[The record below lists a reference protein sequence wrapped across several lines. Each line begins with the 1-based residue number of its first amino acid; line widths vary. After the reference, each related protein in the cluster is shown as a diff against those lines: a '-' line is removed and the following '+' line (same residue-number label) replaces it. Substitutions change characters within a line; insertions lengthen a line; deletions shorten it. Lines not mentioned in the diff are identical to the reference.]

1 MRYSV
6 TNTLRHVRLAAI
18 GAALAAFFA
27 AAPAHAVATNI
38 LEFEA
43 NYPGGGLGGNLTD
56 EEINELISDNSEIL
70 GVDVELLAKVEP
82 DGDID
87 QVQPGFEGIAFGSF
101 ECTSGDDG
109 DCQTGFTLT
118 LDFSGVAAGPFQ
130 IVKVAV
136 KAGNDLVG
144 VFALQDPADLQT
156 GDLDVIQAAFVS
168 DADRVLSC
176 GQPGGQG
183 GCQGVSNMYVFVSPA
198 DVALEDVPEPATLT
212 LLGLGLLGA
221 GIASRRR
228 YLKK

>member
-1 MRYSV
+1 
-6 TNTLRHVRLAAI
+6 
-18 GAALAAFFA
+18 
-27 AAPAHAVATNI
+27 VATNI

-101 ECTSGDDG
+101 ECTSGDDD

-136 KAGNDLVG
+136 KAGNNLVG
-144 VFALQDPADLQT
+144 VFALQEQGDLQT

-168 DADRVLSC
+168 DEQRALSC
-176 GQPGGQG
+176 GED
-183 GCQGVSNMYVFVSPA
+183 CQGVSNMYVFVSPA
-198 DVALEDVPEPATLT
+198 DVPLEAVPEPATLT

>member
-101 ECTSGDDG
+101 ECTSGDDD

-136 KAGNDLVG
+136 KAGDNLVG
-144 VFALQDPADLQT
+144 VFALASDLQT

-168 DADRVLSC
+168 DEQRALSC
-176 GQPGGQG
+176 GE
-183 GCQGVSNMYVFVSPA
+183 GCQGVSNMYVFVAPA
-198 DVALEDVPEPATLT
+198 DVPLEAVPEPATLT

-228 YLKK
+228 FLKK